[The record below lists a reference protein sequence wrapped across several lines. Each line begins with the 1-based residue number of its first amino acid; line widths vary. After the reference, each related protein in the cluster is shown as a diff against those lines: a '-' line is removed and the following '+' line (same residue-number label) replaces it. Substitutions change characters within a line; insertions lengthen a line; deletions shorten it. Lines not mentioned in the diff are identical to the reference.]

1 MMDSI
6 KMILTFVGAFGII
19 ATIINTE
26 MLDEKF
32 HEWRKE
38 RKRRRELDRLP
49 HVDLIISQARSRTR
63 Q

>member
-1 MMDSI
+1 MMDAI

-38 RKRRRELDRLP
+38 RKRARELDRLP
-49 HVDLIISQARSRTR
+49 HVDLIIRNARKRR
-63 Q
+63 K

>member
-49 HVDLIISQARSRTR
+49 HADLIVHNARRR
-63 Q
+63 RK

>member
-38 RKRRRELDRLP
+38 RKRRRELGRLP
-49 HVDLIISQARSRTR
+49 HTGLIVHNARKRR
-63 Q
+63 K

>member
-1 MMDSI
+1 MMDAI
-6 KMILTFVGAFGII
+6 KMILTFVGAFGIV

-38 RKRRRELDRLP
+38 RKRLKELNRLP
-49 HVDLIISQARSRTR
+49 DTATIVHNARKRHK
-63 Q
+63 

>member
-6 KMILTFVGAFGII
+6 KMILTFVGAFGIV

-49 HVDLIISQARSRTR
+49 HTDLIVHNARKRR
-63 Q
+63 K